1 MDDLTL
7 YEEIIRLKKERQPAA
22 LAMVVE
28 SEGSSPRKAGAKML
42 VTLDGCLLG
51 TVGGGKIE
59 ADSITAALEVIANG
73 QPRTLPF
80 SLTEEHGLV
89 CGGRLLVYIEP
100 ILQAPQLVTV
110 GAGHIGQTLTKA
122 AREAG
127 FQVTLVDPHPEGSD
141 YRNHGFIP
149 ADLVCPAQEVFT
161 QLPIDRNSFILIA
174 TRNHHDDFLVTR
186 NALATEAGYIGLLGS
201 QRKKTALRENLEQV
215 GLPPEAFARVICP
228 VGLDLGAETPEEIAV
243 SIVAQLIQRRRNHAA
258 SGRSDSPGCGMLA
271 TDGPAQVAAAPR

>member
-1 MDDLTL
+1 MDDLQI
-7 YEEIIRLKKERQPAA
+7 YEEIIRLKKERTPAA

-42 VTLDGCLLG
+42 IEQGGRLLG

-59 ADSITAALEVIANG
+59 ADTIEAAVEVIKNG
-73 QPRTLPF
+73 QPRTIPF

-89 CGGRLLVYIEP
+89 CGGRVLVYVEP
-100 ILQAPQLVTV
+100 ILLAPHLVAI

-141 YRNHGFIP
+141 YRNSGFIP
-149 ADLVCPAQEVFT
+149 ADLVCPAQEVFA
-161 QLPIDRNSFILIA
+161 QVPIDQNSFILIA
-174 TRNHHDDFLVTR
+174 TRNHRDDFFVTR
-186 NALATEAGYIGLLGS
+186 NALATKAGYIGLLGS
-201 QRKKTALRENLEQV
+201 QRKKSALQANLEQA
-215 GLPPEAFARVICP
+215 GMPQEAFERVICP

-243 SIVAQLIQRRRNHAA
+243 SILAQLIQRRRNHAA
-258 SGRSDSPGCGMLA
+258 FRLRDSPGRGTLPE
-271 TDGPAQVAAAPR
+271 DGPFQAAAAAR